1 MSDLDEI
8 EAMKVIA
15 AALEPLDEA
24 ARQRALQWVVSRF
37 RGGRR
42 PTGADSGEPVDTGGT
57 GESGDRPAFDS
68 FAELF
73 EGANPAIDRE
83 KALVAA
89 YWAQV
94 CEAQP
99 SFAAQTLNTE
109 LKHLGHPIGNITE
122 ALSALKSERPA
133 LVLQLKKSGTSQ
145 QARKTYKL
153 TTEGVRRVQTMLRGA
168 AAADSKE

>member
-8 EAMKVIA
+8 EAMKTMA

-37 RGGRR
+37 RTGRA
-42 PTGADSGEPVDTGGT
+42 PVDADSGGSIETGGT
-57 GESGDRPAFDS
+57 GESDKRSSFDS

-73 EGANPAIDRE
+73 EAANPAIDRE

-94 CEAQP
+94 CEDQA

-109 LKHLGHPIGNITE
+109 LKHLGHRLGNITE

-168 AAADSKE
+168 AANSEE

>member
-8 EAMKVIA
+8 EAMKTMA

-37 RGGRR
+37 RTGRA
-42 PTGADSGEPVDTGGT
+42 PVGADFGGPVETGGT
-57 GESGDRPAFDS
+57 GKSDDQPAFGS

-73 EGANPAIDRE
+73 EAANPTIDRE
-83 KALVAA
+83 RALVAA
-89 YWAQV
+89 YWVQV

-99 SFAAQTLNTE
+99 SFAAQTLNAE

-153 TTEGVRRVQTMLRGA
+153 TTEGVRRVQTMMRGA
-168 AAADSKE
+168 ANSEE